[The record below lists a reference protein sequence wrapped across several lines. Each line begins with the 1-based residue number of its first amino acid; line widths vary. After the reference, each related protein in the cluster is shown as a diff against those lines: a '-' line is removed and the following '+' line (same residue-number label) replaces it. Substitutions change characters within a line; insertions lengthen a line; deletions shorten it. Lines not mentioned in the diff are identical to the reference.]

1 MAVCGKVGVLK
12 FVVALHLAIH
22 MNLKINVLKVS
33 VVFCQIEA
41 LFWVTSVLMLCLSK
55 LEL

>member
-12 FVVALHLAIH
+12 FVIALHLAIH

>member
-1 MAVCGKVGVLK
+1 MAVCGKIGVLE
-12 FVVALHLAIH
+12 FLIALHVAIY

-33 VVFCQIEA
+33 VAFCQIEA